1 MTSLLVILCTH
12 NPRPDF
18 LAATLDALRRQ
29 SLSPETWDFLVVDNA
44 SPTPVEAKLDLAWHP
59 RARIVQEPALG
70 PARARHRA
78 LTEARDTGADLIL
91 FVDDDNVLAP
101 DYLIRGLEVAL
112 AWPQLGAW
120 GGQLLPRFESPP
132 APWMERYFN
141 LLAVMPLAT
150 DRWTNHFS
158 SYDAIPPTAGCF
170 VRAVVWRRYLE
181 LVEQEPLHLTLSRGE
196 DMDLALSAIDLGLG
210 VGRMRDLRLEH
221 LISAAR
227 LTPAYLENLV
237 EGTVFGTDLLE
248 YIRFRR
254 LPRKPARGWV
264 DRALLAW
271 RTWRLPEPMRTFR
284 RAELRGRAR
293 AQSTI
298 GRWLADKYA
307 AAGRPAAT
315 VS

>member
-1 MTSLLVILCTH
+1 MTSLLVILCSH

-18 LAATLDALRRQ
+18 LGATLDALRRQ
-29 SLSPETWDFLVVDNA
+29 SLHPSAWDFLIVDNA
-44 SPTPVEAKLDLAWHP
+44 SSTPVEAKVDISWHP
-59 RARIVQEPALG
+59 HARVVQEPALG

-78 LTEARDTGADLIL
+78 LTEARNLEADLIL

-101 DYLIRGLEVAL
+101 DYLVRGLEVSL

-120 GGQLLPRFESPP
+120 GGQLLPRFECPP

-141 LLAVMPLAT
+141 LLAVMPLAA

-158 SYDAIPPTAGCF
+158 SYDAMPPTAGCF
-170 VRAVVWRRYLE
+170 VRGAVWRRYLE

-210 VGRMRDLRLEH
+210 VGRLRVLRLEH
-221 LISAAR
+221 LIPAAR
-227 LTPAYLENLV
+227 LTPAYVEGLV

-254 LPRKPARGWV
+254 LPKKNARGWV

-271 RTWRLPEPMRTFR
+271 RTWRLPEPARTFR

-293 AQSTI
+293 AQHTI
-298 GRWLADKYA
+298 GRWLAEKY
-307 AAGRPAAT
+307 AAGRPASAT
-315 VS
+315 S